1 MYDFLAYVPEN
12 DMCELELLSA
22 EFIVEFS
29 AYCLATEL
37 SVEVITILS
46 VEVIILLLWDGS
58 TVTTDS
64 ED

>member
-12 DMCELELLSA
+12 DVCESELLSA

-29 AYCLATEL
+29 AYCLAIELSVEIITVL
-37 SVEVITILS
+37 SVEVIM
-46 VEVIILLLWDGS
+46 LLLWDGS

>member
-12 DMCELELLSA
+12 DTCELELLSA

-29 AYCLATEL
+29 AYCLEL
-37 SVEVITILS
+37 SVEVITVLS
-46 VEVIILLLWDGS
+46 VEVIMLLLWDGS